1 MFHRIVVPLDGS
13 ELAERA
19 LDRAAELARMA
30 NVPVHLV
37 RVVDLGRIGGGG
49 SIVWGLT
56 PWALQR
62 ALEEEQQASRD
73 YLEQVSQGLTKQG
86 VQAYSDVLHGN
97 TPDEIVA
104 AVTADDL
111 VVMSTH
117 GRGGLPRWFL
127 GSVAESV
134 VRRAAGP
141 VMLIRA
147 LPTEEAEAPVGS
159 GATALVGAEV
169 FAS

>member
-1 MFHRIVVPLDGS
+1 VFTRIVVPLDGS

-19 LDRAAELARMA
+19 IDQAAELARLT
-30 NVPVHLV
+30 NVPIHLV

-62 ALEEEQQASRD
+62 ALEEEQHASRD
-73 YLEQVSQGLTKQG
+73 YLERMSRGLGDKG
-86 VQAYSDVLHGN
+86 VVASSDVLHGN
-97 TPDEIVA
+97 TADEIVA
-104 AVTADDL
+104 ATTADDL

-134 VRRAAGP
+134 ARRAAGP

-147 LPTEEAEAPVGS
+147 HPDEIVLAPATTEEPVRVDEAAV
-159 GATALVGAEV
+159 AW
-169 FAS
+169 